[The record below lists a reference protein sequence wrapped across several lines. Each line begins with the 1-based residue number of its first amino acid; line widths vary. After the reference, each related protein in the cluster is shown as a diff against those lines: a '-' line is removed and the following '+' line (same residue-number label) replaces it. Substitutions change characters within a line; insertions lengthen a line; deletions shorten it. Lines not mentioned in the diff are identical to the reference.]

1 MVETINR
8 MSKMQRKLT
17 LELGYEPST
26 QELANALDITEEK
39 VLEIMQIAREPASL
53 ETPIGEEDD
62 SNLGDFCCRQ
72 QYSYSGS

>member
-1 MVETINR
+1 
-8 MSKMQRKLT
+8 MQRKLT

-53 ETPIGEEDD
+53 
-62 SNLGDFCCRQ
+62 
-72 QYSYSGS
+72 